1 MINNQKRKYPD
12 HPIATSLAIVFKGEE
27 ILLIKR
33 SKEPS
38 LGKWSLPGGRI
49 DLGETVMEAAKRE
62 TLEETQIKIDAK
74 KVIDIADGIV
84 RDDNGRVRFHYI
96 AHYVF
101 SLYRS
106 GEAIAS
112 SDAADT
118 KWATREQIDELD
130 MNPIVRRIIMSA
142 FDMKEKGDVL

>member
-1 MINNQKRKYPD
+1 MNDNQREYPD
-12 HPIATSLAIVFKGEE
+12 HPIATSLAVVFCGDK

-49 DLGETVMEAAKRE
+49 ELGETVVAAAKRE
-62 TLEETQIKIDAK
+62 TLEETQVEIDVK
-74 KVIDIADGIV
+74 KVMDIADGIV
-84 RDDNGRVRFHYI
+84 RDNAGRIRFHYI

-101 SLYRS
+101 SLYHS

-112 SDAADT
+112 SDAVDV
-118 KWATREQIDELD
+118 KWAARNQIDELD
-130 MNPIVRRIIMSA
+130 MNPIVRRIVMKA
-142 FDMKEKGDVL
+142 FDMKDNADVQ